1 MFNTS
6 HQDVRI
12 AKNVVP
18 LFHRSKFRKK
28 KPMMK
33 TIDITDTIR
42 YVGTDD
48 ADIDLFESQY
58 AVPHGISYN
67 SYLIMDEKVAIMDT
81 VDYRKH
87 SEWWSNITEA
97 LEGRTPDYLI
107 VQHVEPD
114 HAGCIGEVVERY
126 PEIRV
131 VTTARAAQMLEQFFT
146 YPPLLERIM
155 VVKEG
160 DTLSL
165 GNHTLQFTMAP
176 MVHWP
181 EVMVT
186 YDQADKVLF
195 SADAFGTFGV
205 LEDNV
210 IGTENHEAW
219 PDEARRYYYNI
230 CGKYGQPVQA
240 LLKKV
245 AVLDVQRICPLHG
258 PVLTENL
265 AYYIGLY
272 DKWSRYEAES
282 EGVLIAYASIHGS
295 TATAASILASMME
308 SKGVEVKLIDLCR
321 TDVSVAVAE
330 AFRMKRMVLAAS
342 SYDGGLFTPMY
353 EFLHRIQIKGY
364 KGHRVGLI
372 ENGSWAPSAGRV
384 MKEMLAEMKSIEL
397 VDPMVTLRSTLQP
410 TDMPTM
416 EALVAAMIEVHE

>member
-1 MFNTS
+1 
-6 HQDVRI
+6 
-12 AKNVVP
+12 
-18 LFHRSKFRKK
+18 
-28 KPMMK
+28 MK

-48 ADIDLFESQY
+48 TDIDLFESQY
-58 AVPHGISYN
+58 AVPRGISYN

-81 VDYRKH
+81 VDYRRH
-87 SEWWSNITEA
+87 SAWWDNVTEA
-97 LEGRTPDYLI
+97 LDGRAPDYLI

-114 HAGCIGEVVERY
+114 HAGCIGTVVERY
-126 PEIRV
+126 PDIQV
-131 VTTARAAQMLEQFFT
+131 VASVRAAQMLGQFFR
-146 YPPLLERIM
+146 YPSLLERIM

-165 GNHTLQFTMAP
+165 GRHTLQFTMAP

-245 AVLDVQRICPLHG
+245 GTLDIQCICPLHG

-265 AYYIGLY
+265 AHYIGLY

-295 TATAASILASMME
+295 TATAAQTLAAMMQNHT
-308 SKGVEVKLIDLCR
+308 EVRLIDLCR
-321 TDVSVAVAE
+321 TDASVAVAE
-330 AFRMKRMVLAAS
+330 AFRTKCMVLAAS

-364 KGHRVGLI
+364 KNRRVGII

-384 MKEMLAEMKSIEL
+384 MKEMLSEMKDIDL
-397 VDPMVTLRSTLQP
+397 VEPMVTIRSTMQP
-410 TDMPTM
+410 TDIPTM
-416 EALVAAMIEVHE
+416 EALAEAIVSL

>member
-1 MFNTS
+1 MN
-6 HQDVRI
+6 
-12 AKNVVP
+12 
-18 LFHRSKFRKK
+18 
-28 KPMMK
+28 
-33 TIDITDTIR
+33 ITDNIR
-42 YVGTDD
+42 YIGVDD
-48 ADIDLFESQY
+48 TDIDLFESQY
-58 AVPHGISYN
+58 AVPEGISYN
-67 SYLIMDEKVAIMDT
+67 SYLIIDEKVAIMDS
-81 VDYRKH
+81 VDHSKCDEWLTRLTNALAGRKPH
-87 SEWWSNITEA
+87 
-97 LEGRTPDYLI
+97 YLV
-107 VQHVEPD
+107 VQHMEPD
-114 HAGCIGEVVERY
+114 HGGSIVAVMERWPEVKIVTSIKAVPMLAQFFGEVD
-126 PEIRV
+126 
-131 VTTARAAQMLEQFFT
+131 FN
-146 YPPLLERIM
+146 ERILA
-155 VVKEG
+155 VKEG

-165 GNHTLQFTMAP
+165 GHHTLQFVMAP

-181 EVMVT
+181 EVMVSYEQT
-186 YDQADKVLF
+186 ERVLF

-205 LEDNV
+205 LRGKLDDLR
-210 IGTENHEAW
+210 AW

-240 LLKKV
+240 LLRKV
-245 AVLDVQRICPLHG
+245 GALDVQRICPLHG

-265 AYYIGLY
+265 GYYIGLY

-282 EGVLIAYASIHGS
+282 EGVLIAYASIHGN
-295 TATAASILASMME
+295 TAMVAHTLAAMIQQQAE
-308 SKGVEVKLIDLCR
+308 AVEVKLIDLCR
-321 TDVSVAVAE
+321 TDVSAAVAE

-342 SYDGGLFTPMY
+342 ASDGGLFTPMY

>member
-1 MFNTS
+1 
-6 HQDVRI
+6 
-12 AKNVVP
+12 
-18 LFHRSKFRKK
+18 
-28 KPMMK
+28 MMK

-48 ADIDLFESQY
+48 TDIDLFESQY
-58 AVPHGISYN
+58 AVPRGISYN

-81 VDYRKH
+81 VDYRRH
-87 SEWWSNITEA
+87 SAWWDNVTEA
-97 LEGRTPDYLI
+97 LDGRTPDYLI

-114 HAGCIGEVVERY
+114 HAGCIGTVVERY

-131 VTTARAAQMLEQFFT
+131 VATARAAQMLGQFFT
-146 YPPLLERIM
+146 SPPLLERIM

-165 GNHTLQFTMAP
+165 GRHTLQFMMAP

-186 YDQADKVLF
+186 YDETDKVLF

-205 LEDNV
+205 LEGNV
-210 IGTENHEAW
+210 IGTEDHEAW

-282 EGVLIAYASIHGS
+282 DGVLIVYASIHGS
-295 TATAASILASMME
+295 TAMAASILASMIQLRD
-308 SKGVEVKLIDLCR
+308 KGVEVKLIDLCR
-321 TDVSVAVAE
+321 TDMSAAVAE

-353 EFLHRIQIKGY
+353 DFLHRIQIKGY
-364 KGHRVGLI
+364 KGRRVALI

-384 MKEMLAEMKSIEL
+384 MKQMLAEMKDIDL
-397 VDPMVTLRSTLQP
+397 VEPMVTLRSTLQP
-410 TDMPTM
+410 TDMPAM
-416 EALVAAMIEVHE
+416 EALAAAII

>member
-1 MFNTS
+1 MNS
-6 HQDVRI
+6 AENI
-12 AKNVVP
+12 K
-18 LFHRSKFRKK
+18 
-28 KPMMK
+28 
-33 TIDITDTIR
+33 
-42 YVGTDD
+42 YVGVDD
-48 ADIDLFESQY
+48 TDIDLFESQY
-58 AVPHGISYN
+58 AVPRGISYN

-81 VDYRKH
+81 VDYRKA

-114 HAGCIGEVVERY
+114 HAGCIGMVVERY
-126 PEIRV
+126 PEVQV
-131 VTTARAAQMLEQFFT
+131 VASARAAQMLGQFFR
-146 YPPLLERIM
+146 YPPLSKRIM
-155 VVKEG
+155 AVKEG

-165 GNHTLQFTMAP
+165 GRHTLQFMMAP

-186 YDQADKVLF
+186 YEQTERVLF
-195 SADAFGTFGV
+195 SADGFGTFGA
-205 LEDNV
+205 LEGNLTDA
-210 IGTENHEAW
+210 ENAEAW

-245 AVLDVQRICPLHG
+245 GALDVQRIYPLHG

-272 DKWSRYEAES
+272 DKWSRYEAEN
-282 EGVLIAYASIHGS
+282 EGVLIAYASIHGN
-295 TATAASILASMME
+295 TATVASILATMIQQRD
-308 SKGVEVKLIDLCR
+308 KGIEVKLIDLCR
-321 TDVSVAVAE
+321 TDISEAVAE
-330 AFRMKRMVLAAS
+330 AFRLKRMVLAAS

-364 KGHRVGLI
+364 KGRRVGII

-384 MKEMLAEMKSIEL
+384 MKEMLAEMKDVEL
-397 VDPMVTLRSTLQP
+397 VEPMVSIRSTLQP
-410 TDMPTM
+410 TDMPAM
-416 EALVAAMIEVHE
+416 EALTAAII

>member
-1 MFNTS
+1 
-6 HQDVRI
+6 
-12 AKNVVP
+12 
-18 LFHRSKFRKK
+18 
-28 KPMMK
+28 MK
-33 TIDITDTIR
+33 TINITDTIR

-48 ADIDLFESQY
+48 ADLDLFESQY
-58 AVPHGISYN
+58 AVPRGISYN
-67 SYLIMDEKVAIMDT
+67 SYLIVDEKVAIMDT
-81 VDYRKH
+81 VDKRR
-87 SEWWSNITEA
+87 SAEWWSNITEA

-114 HAGCIGEVVERY
+114 HAGCIGEVVDRY
-126 PEIRV
+126 PEVQV
-131 VTTARAAQMLEQFFT
+131 VASARAAQMLEQFFR
-146 YPPLLERIM
+146 YPPLLERMM

-165 GNHTLQFTMAP
+165 GHHTLQFMMAP

-186 YDQADKVLF
+186 YEQTERILF

-205 LEDNV
+205 LEGNITDA
-210 IGTENHEAW
+210 ENREAW

-245 AVLDVQRICPLHG
+245 GALDVQRICPLHG
-258 PVLTENL
+258 PVLTEGL

-295 TATAASILASMME
+295 TATAASILATMIQQRD
-308 SKGVEVKLIDLCR
+308 KGIEVKLIDLCR
-321 TDVSVAVAE
+321 TDISEAVAE

-364 KGHRVGLI
+364 KGRRVGVI

-384 MKEMLAEMKSIEL
+384 MKEMLAEMKDIDL
-397 VDPMVTLRSTLQP
+397 VEPMVSIRSTLQP
-410 TDMPTM
+410 TDMSAM
-416 EALVAAMIEVHE
+416 EVLMKAII

>member
-1 MFNTS
+1 MNS
-6 HQDVRI
+6 AENI
-12 AKNVVP
+12 K
-18 LFHRSKFRKK
+18 
-28 KPMMK
+28 
-33 TIDITDTIR
+33 
-42 YVGTDD
+42 YVGVDD
-48 ADIDLFESQY
+48 TDIDLFESQY
-58 AVPHGISYN
+58 AVPRGISYN

-81 VDYRKH
+81 VDYRKA

-114 HAGCIGEVVERY
+114 HAGCIGMVVERY
-126 PEIRV
+126 PEVQV
-131 VTTARAAQMLEQFFT
+131 VASARAAQMLGQFFR
-146 YPPLLERIM
+146 YPPLSERIM
-155 VVKEG
+155 AVKEG

-165 GNHTLQFTMAP
+165 GRHTLQFMMAP

-186 YDQADKVLF
+186 YEQTERVLF
-195 SADAFGTFGV
+195 SADGFGTFGA
-205 LEDNV
+205 LEGNLTDA
-210 IGTENHEAW
+210 ENAEAW

-245 AVLDVQRICPLHG
+245 GALDVQRIYPLHG

-272 DKWSRYEAES
+272 DKWSHYEAEN
-282 EGVLIAYASIHGS
+282 EGVLIAYASIHGN
-295 TATAASILASMME
+295 TATAASILATMIQQRD
-308 SKGVEVKLIDLCR
+308 KGIEVKLIDLCR
-321 TDVSVAVAE
+321 TDISEAVAE
-330 AFRMKRMVLAAS
+330 AFRLKRMVLAAS

-364 KGHRVGLI
+364 KGRRVGII

-384 MKEMLAEMKSIEL
+384 MKEMLAEMKDVEL
-397 VDPMVTLRSTLQP
+397 VEPMVSIRSTLQP
-410 TDMPTM
+410 TDMPAM
-416 EALVAAMIEVHE
+416 EALTAAII

>member
-1 MFNTS
+1 
-6 HQDVRI
+6 
-12 AKNVVP
+12 
-18 LFHRSKFRKK
+18 
-28 KPMMK
+28 MMK
-33 TIDITDTIR
+33 TINITDTIR

-58 AVPHGISYN
+58 AVPRGISYN

-87 SEWWSNITEA
+87 SEWWSNVTEA

-126 PEIRV
+126 PEVQV
-131 VTTARAAQMLEQFFT
+131 VASARAAQMLGQFFS
-146 YPPLLERIM
+146 YPKLLERIM

-160 DTLSL
+160 DMLSL
-165 GNHTLQFTMAP
+165 GSHTLQFTMAP

-186 YDQADKVLF
+186 YDQKDKILF

-205 LEDNV
+205 LEGRIMD
-210 IGTENHEAW
+210 TENHEAW

-384 MKEMLAEMKSIEL
+384 MKEMLTEMKDVDL
-397 VDPMVTLRSTLQP
+397 VEPMVSIRSTLQP
-410 TDMPTM
+410 TDMPTI

>member
-1 MFNTS
+1 MN
-6 HQDVRI
+6 
-12 AKNVVP
+12 
-18 LFHRSKFRKK
+18 
-28 KPMMK
+28 
-33 TIDITDTIR
+33 ITENIK
-42 YVGTDD
+42 YVGVDD
-48 ADIDLFESQY
+48 TDIDLFESQY
-58 AVPHGISYN
+58 AVPRGISYN

-81 VDYRKH
+81 VDHRQS
-87 SEWWSNITEA
+87 SEWWSNMTES
-97 LEGRTPDYLI
+97 LEGRTPDYLV

-126 PEIRV
+126 PQIQV
-131 VTTARAAQMLEQFFT
+131 VASVKAAQMLGQFFR

-165 GNHTLQFTMAP
+165 GYHTLQFVMAP

-186 YDQADKVLF
+186 YDQTDKVLF
-195 SADAFGTFGV
+195 SADTFGTFGI
-205 LEDNV
+205 LEGN
-210 IGTENHEAW
+210 IKNTENKEAW

-230 CGKYGQPVQA
+230 CGKYGQPVQV
-240 LLKKV
+240 LLGKV
-245 AVLDVQRICPLHG
+245 GALDVQCICPLHG

-265 AYYIGLY
+265 GYYIGLY

-282 EGVLIAYASIHGS
+282 EGVLIAYASIHGH
-295 TATAASILASMME
+295 TATVSQIFLPAMIELYA
-308 SKGVEVKLIDLCR
+308 KGIEVKLIDLCR

-364 KGHRVGLI
+364 KGRRVGLI

-384 MKEMLAEMKSIEL
+384 MKEMLAAMKDIDL
-397 VDPMVTLRSTLQP
+397 VEPMVTIRSAMKP
-410 TDMPTM
+410 TDVPAM
-416 EALVAAMIEVHE
+416 EALAEAIVS

>member
-1 MFNTS
+1 
-6 HQDVRI
+6 
-12 AKNVVP
+12 
-18 LFHRSKFRKK
+18 
-28 KPMMK
+28 MK
-33 TIDITDTIR
+33 TINITDTIR

-58 AVPHGISYN
+58 AVPRGISYN
-67 SYLIMDEKVAIMDT
+67 SYLIVDEKVAIMDT

-126 PEIRV
+126 PDVQV
-131 VTTARAAQMLEQFFT
+131 VASARAAQMLGQFFR
-146 YPPLLERIM
+146 YPKLLERIM

-165 GNHTLQFTMAP
+165 GRHTLQFTMAP

-186 YDQADKVLF
+186 YDQKDKILF

-205 LEDNV
+205 LEGRIMD
-210 IGTENHEAW
+210 TENHEAW

-230 CGKYGQPVQA
+230 CGKYGQSVQA

-265 AYYIGLY
+265 AHYIGLY

-282 EGVLIAYASIHGS
+282 DGVLIAYASIHGS
-295 TATAASILASMME
+295 TAKAASILASMME
-308 SKGVEVKLIDLCR
+308 SKGVEVKLMDLCR

-353 EFLHRIQIKGY
+353 EFLHRVQIKGY
-364 KGHRVGLI
+364 KERRVGLI

-384 MKEMLAEMKSIEL
+384 MKEMLAEMKDIEL
-397 VDPMVTLRSTLQP
+397 VEPMVTLRSTLQP

-416 EALVAAMIEVHE
+416 EALVAAMIEVHG

>member
-1 MFNTS
+1 MTTYLTE
-6 HQDVRI
+6 H
-12 AKNVVP
+12 
-18 LFHRSKFRKK
+18 
-28 KPMMK
+28 
-33 TIDITDTIR
+33 IR
-42 YVGTDD
+42 YVGVDD

-58 AVPHGISYN
+58 AVPRGISYN
-67 SYLIMDEKVAIMDT
+67 SYLIIDEKVAIMDT
-81 VDYRKH
+81 VDHRKS

-114 HAGCIGEVVERY
+114 HAGCIGEVIDRY
-126 PEIRV
+126 PQVQV
-131 VTTARAAQMLEQFFT
+131 VASTRAAQMLGQFFT
-146 YPPLLERIM
+146 SPPLLERIM

-165 GNHTLQFTMAP
+165 GHHKLQFMMAP

-186 YDQADKVLF
+186 YDQTEKILF
-195 SADAFGTFGV
+195 SADAFGTFGI
-205 LEDNV
+205 LEGNITDS
-210 IGTENHEAW
+210 ENKEAW

-245 AVLDVQRICPLHG
+245 GVLDVQRICPLHG
-258 PVLTENL
+258 PVLTENI
-265 AYYIGLY
+265 AHYIGLY
-272 DKWSRYEAES
+272 DKWSRYEPES

-295 TATAASILASMME
+295 TATAASILASMIQLRN
-308 SKGVEVKLIDLCR
+308 KGVEVKLIDLCR
-321 TDVSVAVAE
+321 TDMSAAVAE

-364 KGHRVGLI
+364 KGRRVGII

-384 MKEMLAEMKSIEL
+384 MKEMLAERKDIEL
-397 VDPMVTLRSTLQP
+397 VEPMVTLRSTLKP
-410 TDMPTM
+410 TDMPAM
-416 EALVAAMIEVHE
+416 EALVAAII

>member
-1 MFNTS
+1 MTN
-6 HQDVRI
+6 
-12 AKNVVP
+12 
-18 LFHRSKFRKK
+18 
-28 KPMMK
+28 
-33 TIDITDTIR
+33 ITETIR
-42 YVGTDD
+42 YVGVDDTDL
-48 ADIDLFESQY
+48 DLFESQY
-58 AVPHGISYN
+58 TVPRGISYN

-114 HAGCIGEVVERY
+114 HAGCIGTVVERY

-131 VTTARAAQMLEQFFT
+131 VASARATQMLGQFFR

-165 GNHTLQFTMAP
+165 GHHTLQFMMAP

-186 YDQADKVLF
+186 YDQTDKTLF

-205 LEDNV
+205 LEGNV

-245 AVLDVQRICPLHG
+245 GVLDIQRIFPLHG

-265 AYYIGLY
+265 AHYVGLY

-282 EGVLIAYASIHGS
+282 EGVLIAYASIHGN
-295 TATAASILASMME
+295 TATVAHILATMIE
-308 SKGVEVKLIDLCR
+308 SKGVEVKLMDLCR
-321 TDVSVAVAE
+321 TDVSAAVAE

-364 KGHRVGLI
+364 KARRVGLI

-384 MKEMLAEMKSIEL
+384 MKEMLAEMKGIDLIE
-397 VDPMVTLRSTLQP
+397 PMVTVRSSLQP
-410 TDMPTM
+410 TDTPAL
-416 EALVAAMIEVHE
+416 EALAEAII